1 MEKLRRSYRYLKE
14 KYRLLSEKKYT
25 TIAGTLVFF
34 LIMSIVPLMFWLT
47 LIVGRLPVDFDSVFQ
62 LSVFDSVK
70 NVFTYVRREAEN
82 ATASVSVLL
91 LVTTLYSATNLFYQM
106 RRSGEIIYGH
116 SHKKQGLRMRV
127 GAVVLMFIVMMLVA
141 VFALA
146 LAFGTVLFSWL
157 LPKNWEVVA
166 DYILLIALS
175 FALVLLLNIYI
186 CPYKRPLKTFLPGT
200 LITVTAWVGAVI
212 GFTAYLKISN
222 MAKLYGA
229 LSVII
234 VFLLWLYVLMICF
247 IAGVIFNSEKI
258 ETERKAKKRARRK
271 TSLPNPV

>member
-1 MEKLRRSYRYLKE
+1 MEQLRKSYRYLKE

-34 LIMSIVPLMFWLT
+34 LIMSVVPLAFWLT
-47 LIVGRLPVDFDSVFQ
+47 LIIGRLPVKFDDVFR

-70 NVFTYVRREAEN
+70 NVFSYVQQEAEN

-116 SHKKQGLRMRV
+116 RHENQGLRMRV
-127 GAVVLMFIVMMLVA
+127 GAIALMFIVMLLVA
-141 VFALA
+141 AFALA
-146 LAFGTVLFSWL
+146 LAVGTFLFSRL
-157 LPKNWEVVA
+157 LPEKLEIVA
-166 DYILLIALS
+166 DYLLLIALS
-175 FALVLLLNIYI
+175 FALVLLLNAYI
-186 CPYKRPLKTFLPGT
+186 CPYKRPLKTFVRGT
-200 LITVTAWVGAVI
+200 LITVVAWAGAVI
-212 GFTAYLKISN
+212 GFTVYLRVSN
-222 MAKLYGA
+222 VARLYGA

-258 ETERKAKKRARRK
+258 ESQRKAKNRARRK
-271 TSLPNPV
+271 KPKPA